1 MLFYLLDSR
10 RLQILHILVCQSNT
24 LQVRTLVLKGEIIS
38 YFCCYKI
45 IVISILSSLRENNVS
60 YSLVDIDQLCLSK
73 TFDPFLTN
81 EEGPFLSRC
90 SRFFHPPQVRKFPAW
105 SGGQPWPSWR
115 CRLPRSVHQ
124 FHRERT
130 HFAVLHPH
138 SGKKEFLH
146 YSMEKSISVLI
157 KKLLN
162 YSIKSQLL
170 WSKTSSVCWLD

>member
-1 MLFYLLDSR
+1 MICNAFVFLLGDQFGSLVTFSTQGVFSSLTHKLMCLSSNLHQPFRVTQVFNWQSFFPMLFYLLDSR

-90 SRFFHPPQVRKFPAW
+90 SRFFHPPQVRKFPA
-105 SGGQPWPSWR
+105 
-115 CRLPRSVHQ
+115 
-124 FHRERT
+124 
-130 HFAVLHPH
+130 
-138 SGKKEFLH
+138 
-146 YSMEKSISVLI
+146 
-157 KKLLN
+157 
-162 YSIKSQLL
+162 
-170 WSKTSSVCWLD
+170 